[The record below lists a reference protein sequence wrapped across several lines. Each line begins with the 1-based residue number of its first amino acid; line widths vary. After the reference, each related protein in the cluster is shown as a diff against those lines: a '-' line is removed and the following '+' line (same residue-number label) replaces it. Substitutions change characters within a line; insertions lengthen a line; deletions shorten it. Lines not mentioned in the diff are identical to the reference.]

1 MLNNR
6 WRIRRCLA
14 AVCMTL
20 WMPALTF
27 GEQAASFRLEQSE
40 HGKNL
45 LTPDGRIVFQYMT
58 QKPAV
63 TNLSANSTCCLY
75 PLYSPKG
82 VRVVDLAPGDHRH
95 HRGVFLAWHAM
106 EFAERADFWGWGEM
120 APTDKRKIINREISL
135 SESNPE
141 FGTVM
146 IKNDWKIGN
155 RKVVDEQ
162 LMITTRE
169 KNGAYLI
176 DLKYR
181 LTPTENMT
189 LDQSAFGGFCVK
201 SRQDGKRTF
210 FDPKGEVQQPKPHHL
225 KPETDWPNA
234 PFYDYTF
241 TLDDGPT
248 AGISVVNPPSNPPT
262 RWHNLISIAMINPC
276 IVAEGPVKIVKD
288 ETLKLDYR
296 LIVHDGKRPD
306 DVLRLGRN

>member
-6 WRIRRCLA
+6 WRIRRCLL

-135 SESNPE
+135 LESNPK
-141 FGTVM
+141 FGTLM
-146 IKNDWKIGN
+146 IKNDWQIDN

-210 FDPKGEVQQPKPHHL
+210 FDPTGEVQQPKPHHL

-248 AGISVVNPPSNPPT
+248 AGISVVNPLSNPPT

-276 IVAEGPVKIVKD
+276 IVAEGPVKIAKD
-288 ETLKLDYR
+288 QTLKLEYR
-296 LIVHDGKRPD
+296 LIVHDGKRPN

>member
-6 WRIRRCLA
+6 WRIRRCLL

-135 SESNPE
+135 LESNPK
-141 FGTVM
+141 FGTLM
-146 IKNDWKIGN
+146 IKNDWQIDN

-176 DLKYR
+176 DLKYH

-210 FDPKGEVQQPKPHHL
+210 FDPTGEVQQPKPHHL

-248 AGISVVNPPSNPPT
+248 AGISVVNPLSNPPT

-276 IVAEGPVKIVKD
+276 IVAEGPVKIAKD
-288 ETLKLDYR
+288 QTLKLEYR
-296 LIVHDGKRPD
+296 LIVHDGKRPN